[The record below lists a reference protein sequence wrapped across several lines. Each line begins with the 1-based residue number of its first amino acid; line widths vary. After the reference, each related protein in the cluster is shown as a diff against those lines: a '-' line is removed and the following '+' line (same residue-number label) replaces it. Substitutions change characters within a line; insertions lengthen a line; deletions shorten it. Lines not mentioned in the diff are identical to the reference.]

1 MTIKIR
7 PMTYSDKTD
16 IMKLLHATP
25 EFKPF
30 EVVVA
35 EELIDCYLRDYYQSG
50 YHIFV
55 AEVNLLVAG
64 YICYGPTPLTEG
76 TWDIYWMAVAPE
88 KQGQGIGSALMAFA
102 EGKIEEAQGRLVL
115 IETSSVPEYEKTRRF
130 HQHQGYEVICRI
142 PDFYKPGDDK
152 IVFQKRLIKPSGE

>member
-1 MTIKIR
+1 VTIKIR
-7 PMTYSDKTD
+7 PMTYSDKPD

-25 EFKPF
+25 EFKPS

-35 EELIDCYLRDYYQSG
+35 EELINSYLHDQYQSG
-50 YHIFV
+50 YHILA
-55 AEVNLLVAG
+55 AEVELLVVG

-88 KQGQGIGSALMAFA
+88 KQGQGIGSALMASA
-102 EGKIEEAQGRLVL
+102 EGKIKEAQGRLVL

-142 PDFYKPGDDK
+142 PDFYRTGDDK
-152 IVFQKRLIKPSGE
+152 LIFQKRLTKPAGE

>member
-1 MTIKIR
+1 MAINIR
-7 PMTYSDKTD
+7 PMAYDDKTD
-16 IMKLLHATP
+16 IIKILRSTS

-35 EELIDCYLRDYYQSG
+35 EELIDCYLRDHRQSG

-55 AEVNLLVAG
+55 AEVDLLVVG

-102 EGKIEEAQGRLVL
+102 EGKIEKAQGRLVL
-115 IETSSVPEYEKTRRF
+115 IETSSVPEYEKARRF
-130 HQHQGYEVICRI
+130 YQHWGYEVICRI